1 MAKNQ
6 DNIFGSFGADV
17 TQREQEQRQIEAAVT
32 GKPAHP
38 AIAGRPRKRVD
49 GTSMSISISKADK
62 ERVKRYAF
70 DHSVSVSDLIHV
82 WINQH
87 CVEEA

>member
-1 MAKNQ
+1 MAKKQ

-17 TQREQEQRQIEAAVT
+17 TEREEEQRQIENAVM

-38 AIAGRPRKRVD
+38 AVSGRPRKRVD
-49 GTSMSISISKADK
+49 ATTMSISISKADK
-62 ERVKRYAF
+62 LKVKKYAF
-70 DHSVSVSDLIHV
+70 EHTVTVSDLIHI

-87 CVEEA
+87 CVEDA